1 LPVALAGGCP
11 IAPTLDEE
19 RWETRR
25 KLHLNRWGTS
35 LNIAAL
41 ALRLMA

>member
-1 LPVALAGGCP
+1 MPVVLAGGCP
-11 IAPTLDEE
+11 IAPTLDKE

-35 LNIAAL
+35 LAAL